1 MSLWLVDPSRIYVSS
16 CETCFNDRPLVD
28 PKIHQCMGETNR
40 MHGKMRNCDGTDA
53 RMLDVDSAAD
63 WLASILEIDTGS
75 RHKRK
80 PRNEATRVDLWIPKR
95 EVEGG

>member
-1 MSLWLVDPSRIYVSS
+1 
-16 CETCFNDRPLVD
+16 
-28 PKIHQCMGETNR
+28 
-40 MHGKMRNCDGTDA
+40 MRNCDGTDA